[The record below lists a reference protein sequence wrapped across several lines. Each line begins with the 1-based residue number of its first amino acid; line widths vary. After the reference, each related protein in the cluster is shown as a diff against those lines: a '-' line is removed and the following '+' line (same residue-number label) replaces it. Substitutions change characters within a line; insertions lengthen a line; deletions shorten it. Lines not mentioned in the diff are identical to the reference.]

1 MKILIIRLS
10 SLGDI
15 VLTQPICAMLHDTYP
30 EAEITMVCKP
40 EYAELPQMFDPPVK
54 VIPYT
59 KSFAF
64 HLRMLREQY
73 NLIVDLHSKFASY
86 LLAAIIPATCKL
98 VYRKQRRLRKRI
110 VKGRTDKVINSTVSL
125 YVSALTPL
133 DIKVNW
139 KAPTL
144 ISPQPRTNMQGHHP
158 EEPIIAIIPGATH
171 YTKRY
176 PTDYW
181 IELIN
186 MHPEWQFRLFG
197 SQADEDIIVS
207 IMKSV
212 GDNCLSYA
220 GKLGLSELHQNLA
233 DCDLII
239 SGDTGPMH
247 LAATLQKP
255 QLAIFGG
262 THPRLGFRPL
272 NPKAVILSADISCQ
286 PCSLHG
292 VSACHLGHFNC
303 MRSITPQMLSDAAEQ
318 ALLKQ

>member
-15 VLTQPICAMLHDTYP
+15 VLVQPICAMLHDTYP
-30 EAEITMVCKP
+30 EAEINLVCKP
-40 EYAELPQMFDPPVK
+40 EYAELPQMFDPPVN

-59 KSFAF
+59 KSFSF
-64 HLRMLREQY
+64 HFRMLKKQY
-73 NLIVDLHSKFASY
+73 NLIVDLHGKFASY
-86 LLAAIIPATCKL
+86 LLASITPATCKL
-98 VYRKQRRLRKRI
+98 VYRKQRTLRKRI
-110 VKGRTDKVINSTVSL
+110 VRGRTEKAIDSTVSL
-125 YVSALTPL
+125 YVSALVPL
-133 DIKVNW
+133 GIQTRW
-139 KAPTL
+139 KAPAM
-144 ISPQPRTNMQGHHP
+144 ISPRPHP
-158 EEPIIAIIPGATH
+158 DVQRHQSEEPVIAIIPGATH

-186 MHPEWQFRLFG
+186 IHPEWQFRLFG
-197 SQADEDIIVS
+197 SEADEDIIES

-212 GDNCLSYA
+212 GSNCLSYV
-220 GKLGLSELHQNLA
+220 GKLGLSELHKYLA
-233 DCDLII
+233 ECDLII

-272 NPKAVILSADISCQ
+272 NPKAVILCAEISCQ

-292 VSACHLGHFNC
+292 VSACPQGHFNC
-303 MRSITPQMLSDAAEQ
+303 MRLITPQVLSDAAVK
-318 ALLKQ
+318 ALSKS